1 MKRIGIVKADT
12 LVAIVNW
19 IGVPLFLVYAISM
32 FIIPWFVEGWNWVR
46 IQSVWDRW
54 QTLNVGV
61 LAFISSV
68 IAFNIAKYNSNKQR
82 ARQFVAARAFLPH
95 ALSELT
101 SYCKLSAN
109 LLKEAWER
117 AGNLGAGRA
126 LPLEAALPA
135 LPESYEEVFS
145 RCIGEAEPDVGDY
158 LARILVRLQIHHSRL
173 KELGNSFSPD
183 SRSLPIQGTIKSYLY
198 SLAELQA
205 LINKLFGFARGS
217 EPFDGSDLVWEDYR
231 NAYGNLDIWPEEIDD
246 LQGFTLR
253 AIERNKSKQ
262 NS

>member
-1 MKRIGIVKADT
+1 MKLIGFVKADT
-12 LVAIVNW
+12 RVAIINW
-19 IGVPLFLVYAISM
+19 IGVPLFFVYVISM
-32 FIIPWFVEGWNWVR
+32 FIVPLFEEGWDWAGVQN
-46 IQSVWDRW
+46 VWDRW
-54 QTLNVGV
+54 QALNVGA
-61 LAFISSV
+61 LALSSSV
-68 IAFNIAKYNSNKQR
+68 IAFNIAKYNSDKQR

-101 SYCKLSAN
+101 SYCKSSAK

-117 AGNLGAGRA
+117 GGNLGAGSASPLEVA
-126 LPLEAALPA
+126 LPE
-135 LPESYEEVFS
+135 LPESYKETFS

-158 LARILVRLQIHHSRL
+158 LARILMRLQIHHSRL
-173 KELGNSFSPD
+173 LELRNSFSPG
-183 SRSLPIQGTIKSYLY
+183 SRTLPIRENTKSYLY

-231 NAYGNLDIWPEEIDD
+231 NAYGNLDIWVEEVDD
-246 LQGFTLR
+246 LQAFTLR
-253 AIERNKSKQ
+253 AIERKKSNQ